1 MKIESSN
8 KLQLHYYFSDS
19 SHGFDAIVRNECEKE
34 LLHVYKEI
42 ASTLN
47 LKLLIQ
53 AEPPKDGGFVEFWT
67 FIGDN
72 ATQITVIVSAAAIYL
87 SRIPVENKKLTQLQ
101 IENLEIE
108 NELKRHE
115 LENLRL
121 KSNEIVV
128 SRELIGQV
136 VELLNLNYK
145 IIWRRSNFFKKL
157 LQYKRIEKI
166 SSQRYFNEIPI
177 GSDRVNTRA
186 EFSRFVLETDDL
198 PDITTD
204 EATID
209 LISPV
214 LKSGK
219 FQWKGF
225 YNQEII
231 SFEMLDSDFSRMV
244 QRGEVRMNNKV
255 SITTRLHQKR
265 RIDEDGHVK
274 TYNFKVQVVL
284 EYNVDGQIT
293 LTENGK
299 RYK

>member
-34 LLHVYKEI
+34 LLHIYKEI
-42 ASTLN
+42 ASTLK

-53 AEPPKDGGFVEFWT
+53 AEPPKDGGFVELWT

-72 ATQITVIVSAAAIYL
+72 ATQITVVVSAAAIYL
-87 SRIPVENKKLTQLQ
+87 TRIPVENKKLTQLQ

-121 KSNEIVV
+121 KSNDIVI
-128 SRELIGQV
+128 SRELIGKV
-136 VELLNLNYK
+136 VDLLNLNYK

-166 SSQRYFNEIPI
+166 SSQRYYNEISI
-177 GSDRVNTRA
+177 GSDRVNKRT
-186 EFSRFVLETDDL
+186 EFSKFVLETDDL

-231 SFEMLDSDFSRMV
+231 SFEMLDYDFSKMV

-265 RIDEDGHVK
+265 RIDENGHIK
-274 TYNFKVQVVL
+274 TYNFKVQLVF

-299 RYK
+299 RYR